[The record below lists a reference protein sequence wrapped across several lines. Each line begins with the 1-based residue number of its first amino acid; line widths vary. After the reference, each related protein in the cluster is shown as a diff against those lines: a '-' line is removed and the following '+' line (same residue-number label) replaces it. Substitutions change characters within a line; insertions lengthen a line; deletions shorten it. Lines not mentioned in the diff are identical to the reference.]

1 MPVILCISSSC
12 ISVRPFILN
21 DLKYQEALLELE
33 RGYKINKKDIIE
45 FVAELI
51 KGDRND
57 KEYQQKIIDN
67 LVSQVY
73 VRDDNTVVYFNIKGG
88 KTIDL
93 LDFDDTNEVL
103 EDTKKIRM
111 QSPPSRH
118 GKPKPIFW
126 FRFFVC
132 V

>member
-67 LVSQVY
+67 
-73 VRDDNTVVYFNIKGG
+73 RTKKGRMG
-88 KTIDL
+88 MDL
-93 LDFDDTNEVL
+93 LQL
-103 EDTKKIRM
+103 KA
-111 QSPPSRH
+111 S
-118 GKPKPIFW
+118 
-126 FRFFVC
+126 
-132 V
+132 